1 LSGET
6 YRQHINWWTGAM
18 PGYATQFR
26 LFDNLNTS
34 CNPSNRAILENCR
47 IYKVNT
53 AAGVWMPAK
62 KGLYRIP
69 EGMTAT
75 PSQAGKKTPSQAGRK
90 TPSQAA
96 KKTPSQIKRKSPS
109 QLCRF

>member
-1 LSGET
+1 
-6 YRQHINWWTGAM
+6 M
-18 PGYATQFR
+18 
-26 LFDNLNTS
+26 
-34 CNPSNRAILENCR
+34 
-47 IYKVNT
+47 NT

-75 PSQAGKKTPSQAGRK
+75 PSQAGKKTPSQA
-90 TPSQAA
+90 A

-109 QLCRF
+109 QLRRF

>member
-1 LSGET
+1 
-6 YRQHINWWTGAM
+6 
-18 PGYATQFR
+18 
-26 LFDNLNTS
+26 
-34 CNPSNRAILENCR
+34 
-47 IYKVNT
+47 
-53 AAGVWMPAK
+53 MPAK

-75 PSQAGKKTPSQAGRK
+75 PSQAGKKTPSQA
-90 TPSQAA
+90 A